1 VGPGQRA
8 KGSEAKSFIA
18 LMFYRRM
25 LAIAQRFG
33 TMYAGADPTARAQP
47 PGLGTRRK
55 VNPRMFHRKLPFTL
69 LAIGAAVGSTV
80 ALSLPASASQAS
92 NSQAAGRTPAAATYT
107 LETLPTS
114 MTWFYNQI
122 KNAKTS
128 IDLTMYE
135 LQDTTAEDDLGA
147 AAGRGVDVRVILD
160 EKEQS
165 ENQSAYN
172 YLTSHGVSVVWSA
185 SKYYY
190 THEKSMVVDGA
201 TADIMTLNLQSQYY
215 STTRDFGVVDTN
227 AKDVSAIT
235 KVFNA
240 DYAHSSVTPGAGAD
254 LVWSP
259 TTAQAKLTGLINN
272 ATTSLQVYSEEM
284 DDTTVTSDLVAA
296 AKRGVK
302 VQVVG
307 ENEDGEYDSEYTT
320 LHAAGVQISYY
331 SSSTGFYIH
340 GKVIMADYSTSA
352 NKIFIG
358 SQNFSNTSLTENREL
373 GLIISNTTIESAV
386 NSDFSKDFAGGT
398 RWT

>member
-1 VGPGQRA
+1 MDGQ
-8 KGSEAKSFIA
+8 
-18 LMFYRRM
+18 
-25 LAIAQRFG
+25 
-33 TMYAGADPTARAQP
+33 AGADQASADQASADW
-47 PGLGTRRK
+47 PGSSQAG
-55 VNPRMFHRKLPFTL
+55 
-69 LAIGAAVGSTV
+69 
-80 ALSLPASASQAS
+80 ASQAGAS
-92 NSQAAGRTPAAATYT
+92 TAASGSYT
-107 LETLPTS
+107 LETLPDGG

-122 KNAKTS
+122 KGAKTS

-160 EKEQS
+160 QREQS

-172 YLTSHGVSVVWSA
+172 YLTSHGVNVVWSW

-190 THEKSMVVDGA
+190 THEKCMVVDGT

-227 AKDVSAIT
+227 AKDISAIT

-240 DYAHSSVTPGAGAD
+240 DYAHSAVTPGAGAD

-272 ATTSLQVYSEEM
+272 ATTSLQIYSEEM
-284 DDTTVTSDLVAA
+284 DDPTITTDLANA
-296 AKRGVK
+296 AKNGVK

-307 ENEDGEYDSEYTT
+307 ENEDGEYDSEYNT
-320 LHAAGVQISYY
+320 LAKAGVEISYY

-340 GKVIMADYSTSA
+340 GKVIMADYGTSTA
-352 NKIFIG
+352 KIFIG

-373 GLIISNTTIESAV
+373 GLIISKSAIESSV
-386 NSDFSKDFAGGT
+386 NTDFNKDFAGGT

>member
-1 VGPGQRA
+1 
-8 KGSEAKSFIA
+8 
-18 LMFYRRM
+18 
-25 LAIAQRFG
+25 
-33 TMYAGADPTARAQP
+33 
-47 PGLGTRRK
+47 
-55 VNPRMFHRKLPFTL
+55 MFHRKLPLCL
-69 LAIGAAVGSTV
+69 LAVGAAVGSTV
-80 ALSLPASASQAS
+80 ALSLPAGASRARASQTSASQART
-92 NSQAAGRTPAAATYT
+92 AASATYT
-107 LETLPTS
+107 LETLPDGG

-122 KNAKTS
+122 KDAKTS

-160 EKEQS
+160 QKEQS

-172 YLTSHGVSVVWSA
+172 YLTSHGVSVVWSW

-190 THEKSMVVDGA
+190 THEKCMVVDGT
-201 TADIMTLNLQSQYY
+201 TADVMTLNLQSQYY

-227 AKDVSAIT
+227 AKDVSAII

-240 DYAHSSVTPGAGAD
+240 DYAHSAVTPGAGKD

-272 ATTSLQVYSEEM
+272 AKTSLQIYSEEM
-284 DDTTVTSDLVAA
+284 DDTTITNDLVSA

-307 ENEDGEYDSEYTT
+307 ENEDGEYDSEYNT
-320 LHAAGVQISYY
+320 LYKAGVQISYY

-340 GKVIMADYSTSA
+340 GKVIMADYGTSTA
-352 NKIFIG
+352 EIFIG
-358 SQNFSNTSLTENREL
+358 SQNFSSTSLTENREL
-373 GLIISNTTIESAV
+373 GLIINNTTIESSV
-386 NSDFSKDFAGGT
+386 NTDFNKDFSGGT